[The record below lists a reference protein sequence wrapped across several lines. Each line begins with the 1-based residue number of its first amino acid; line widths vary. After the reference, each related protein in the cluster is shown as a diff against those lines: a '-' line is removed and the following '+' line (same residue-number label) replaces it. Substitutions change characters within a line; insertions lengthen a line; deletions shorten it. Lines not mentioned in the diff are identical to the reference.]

1 MFVHKHTQEVHCTI
15 SFDNRPPDMPCFQSH
30 LNLNVLTDRFSVYSC
45 FISILLV
52 ASHPNLWPSPLL
64 SQVNPKDLEAK
75 FAYIQVTHVTP
86 YLEEK
91 ELEERK
97 TDFERSHNIRRFVF
111 ETPFTESG
119 KKHGGV
125 EEQCKRR
132 TVLTSEW
139 SLPLT
144 PQWLLLW
151 KKVHMKHIGRV
162 KKFTSILLYC

>member
-1 MFVHKHTQEVHCTI
+1 MFYQCFTGLL
-15 SFDNRPPDMPCFQSH
+15 PPH
-30 LNLNVLTDRFSVYSC
+30 
-45 FISILLV
+45 
-52 ASHPNLWPSPLL
+52 L

-75 FAYIQVTHVTP
+75 FAYIQVTHVMP

-119 KKHGGV
+119 KRHGGV

-139 SLPLT
+139 SLSLT
-144 PQWLLLW
+144 PEQLLQWIQRT
-151 KKVHMKHIGRV
+151 HITV
-162 KKFTSILLYC
+162 NI